1 MYSYGWCIEK
11 WTQKGDLH
19 NTATEQADLGRT
31 GEVEHVG
38 DNGGWKKLQDLVF
51 KEKNIEERLW
61 RRPA

>member
-11 WTQKGDLH
+11 WTQKGDLD

-38 DNGGWKKLQDLVF
+38 DTGGWKKLQDLVF